1 MSDARQ
7 DGKKVSERM
16 KTYFDALGSQAVI
29 ASSEGIVTVKMT
41 RRLHVEW
48 VRLESKM
55 DAEERPKAE
64 RAIAAAV
71 NHAVEKVLKSN
82 VAQLAAAVKHP
93 PDKK

>member
-1 MSDARQ
+1 MSDAKQ

-16 KTYFDALGSQAVI
+16 KTYFDALAEQAVT
-29 ASSEGIVTVKMT
+29 ASSEGIVTLKMT
-41 RRLHVEW
+41 RRLHVES

-55 DAEERPKAE
+55 DAEERAKVE
-64 RAIAAAV
+64 GAIAAAV
-71 NHAVEKVLKSN
+71 NHAIEKVLKSN